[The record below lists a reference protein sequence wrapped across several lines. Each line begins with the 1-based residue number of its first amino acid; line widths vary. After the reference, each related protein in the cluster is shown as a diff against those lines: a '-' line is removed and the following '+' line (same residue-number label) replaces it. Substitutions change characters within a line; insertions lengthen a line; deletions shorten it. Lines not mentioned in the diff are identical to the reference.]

1 MFTSILGDNSV
12 FSRDTIARMITWVD
26 WFYGAYN
33 RYKWLIDFAI
43 GALTTLSVFLPGG
56 PLVPI
61 AIKVGMTI
69 AMDSNM
75 RRLIKEIMLEVW
87 SMIPPSGSESYSV
100 TLEGTMVVV
109 RQIAN
114 STGKVFTKRSVN
126 GLLDGSTPS
135 PVDKVDWS
143 TIIASLTAQLVDLQR
158 RVYSR
163 NWN

>member
-33 RYKWLIDFAI
+33 KYKWLIDFAI

-56 PLVPI
+56 PLIPI

-69 AMDSNM
+69 VMDPNM
-75 RRLIKEIMLEVW
+75 RRLIKEIMYEVW
-87 SMIPPSGSESYSV
+87 AMIPPSGSESYNV
-100 TLEGTMVVV
+100 ALEGTMVVV
-109 RQIAN
+109 RQLAN
-114 STGKVFTKRSVN
+114 STGKLYAKRSVD
-126 GLLDGSTPS
+126 GLLNGSTPS
-135 PVDKVDWS
+135 PIEKIDWS
-143 TIIASLTAQLVDLQR
+143 SIIASLTAQLVDLQR
-158 RVYSR
+158 RVYSY